1 MNGFSMKNVMK
12 KNVMALALLGIYI
25 LFIILGFVIE
35 GQNILSPAIVTS
47 LIERNAY
54 VYILGAGM
62 LMCMLTGGNIDLS
75 VGSVVCFIGSVVGLF
90 SVENRLL
97 DQWFGVWEEQVIDG
111 EVTKVLVQ
119 HAQPLS
125 TPLAI
130 LVALAVGLLYGA
142 LLGFLIAYVRIPPWI
157 ATLAGYLAFRGL
169 GTQVL
174 TTASADA
181 ALTGFPDSLKNI
193 FGGSVLEYIRVGGEK
208 HYLDVLGMNIPCV
221 VAGILASAAVILLTV
236 TSRKKKISKGYQA
249 DPKGFV
255 ILKCIILTAII
266 MFFAVEF
273 SFEGGIPVVVLW
285 IGGVLLIYGI
295 ITEKTTIGRHFMTVG
310 GNAESARLS
319 GINNRLVMFFAY
331 LNMAVLTVIAAMIV
345 TVRASAANSSAGE
358 EYELDAIAACIVG
371 GVSAY
376 GGSGT
381 IIGMVV
387 GATMIGVINQ
397 GMQIIGVDQNWIKI
411 VKGLVLLAAVVFEI
425 VSKQTKKAKKDAKP
439 KKVKAQKGENGE
451 AEAEPE
457 QPSEEASELEATVVS
472 EDTEAAPAPV
482 PDAGLA
488 TSET

>member
-1 MNGFSMKNVMK
+1 MNEFSMKNVLK

-25 LFIILGFVIE
+25 LFIILGFVIK
-35 GQNILSPAIVTS
+35 GQNILAPAIVTS

-54 VYILGAGM
+54 VFILGAGM

-75 VGSVVCFIGSVVGLF
+75 VGSIVCFIGSVVGLF

-97 DQWFGVWEEQVIDG
+97 DQWFGVWEVQEING
-111 EVTKVLVQ
+111 EATRVLVE
-119 HAQPLS
+119 HAQPLN
-125 TPLAI
+125 TPLAM
-130 LVALAVGLLYGA
+130 LVALGVGLLYGA

-208 HYLDVLGMNIPCV
+208 VYLDVLGMNIPCV

-345 TVRASAANSSAGE
+345 TIRASAANSSAGE

-425 VSKQTKKAKKDAKP
+425 VSKQGNKAKKDAKP
-439 KKVKAQKGENGE
+439 KKAKAKKGKKG
-451 AEAEPE
+451 EAEPE

-472 EDTEAAPAPV
+472 EDTEAAPV

>member
-1 MNGFSMKNVMK
+1 MNGFGMKNVMK

-25 LFIILGFVIE
+25 LFIILGFVIK
-35 GQNILSPAIVTS
+35 GQNILAPAIVTS

-54 VYILGAGM
+54 VFILGAGM

-174 TTASADA
+174 TKASADA
-181 ALTGFPDSLKNI
+181 ALSNFPESLKNI
-193 FGGSVLEYIRVGGEK
+193 FGGSVLEYIRINGEK
-208 HYLDVLGMNIPCV
+208 VYLDVLGMNIPCV
-221 VAGILASAAVILLTV
+221 LAGVLASAAVIFIMII
-236 TSRKKKISKGYQA
+236 SRKKKVAKGYQA
-249 DPKGFV
+249 DPKWFV
-255 ILKCIILTAII
+255 ALKCVILTAII
-266 MFFAVEF
+266 MFFAIEF

-285 IGGVLLIYGI
+285 IGGVLILYGI

-331 LNMAVLTVIAAMIV
+331 LNMAILTVIAAMIV
-345 TVRASAANSSAGE
+345 TVRASAANSTAGE

-381 IIGMVV
+381 IVGMVV

-397 GMQIIGVDQNWIKI
+397 GMQLIGVDQNWIKI

-425 VSKQTKKAKKDAKP
+425 VSKQTKKAKKDAKV
-439 KKVKAQKGENGE
+439 KKAKKSKKGE
-451 AEAEPE
+451 AESE
-457 QPSEEASELEATVVS
+457 QPSEEVSATEETVVS
-472 EDTEAAPAPV
+472 EDTEAAPV

-488 TSET
+488 TSEA

>member
-97 DQWFGVWEEQVIDG
+97 DQWFGVWEVQEING
-111 EVTKVLVQ
+111 EATRVLVE
-119 HAQPLS
+119 HAQPLN
-125 TPLAI
+125 TPLAM
-130 LVALAVGLLYGA
+130 LVALGVGLLYGA

-295 ITEKTTIGRHFMTVG
+295 ITEKTTIGRRKSF
-310 GNAESARLS
+310 S
-319 GINNRLVMFFAY
+319 
-331 LNMAVLTVIAAMIV
+331 
-345 TVRASAANSSAGE
+345 
-358 EYELDAIAACIVG
+358 C
-371 GVSAY
+371 
-376 GGSGT
+376 
-381 IIGMVV
+381 
-387 GATMIGVINQ
+387 
-397 GMQIIGVDQNWIKI
+397 
-411 VKGLVLLAAVVFEI
+411 
-425 VSKQTKKAKKDAKP
+425 
-439 KKVKAQKGENGE
+439 
-451 AEAEPE
+451 
-457 QPSEEASELEATVVS
+457 
-472 EDTEAAPAPV
+472 
-482 PDAGLA
+482 
-488 TSET
+488 

>member
-1 MNGFSMKNVMK
+1 
-12 KNVMALALLGIYI
+12 
-25 LFIILGFVIE
+25 
-35 GQNILSPAIVTS
+35 
-47 LIERNAY
+47 
-54 VYILGAGM
+54 M

-97 DQWFGVWEEQVIDG
+97 DQWFGVWEVQEING
-111 EVTKVLVQ
+111 EATRVLVQ
-119 HAQPLS
+119 HAQPLN
-125 TPLAI
+125 TPLAM
-130 LVALAVGLLYGA
+130 LVALGVGLLYGA

-273 SFEGGIPVVVLW
+273 SFGGGIPVVVLC

>member
-97 DQWFGVWEEQVIDG
+97 DQWFGVWEVQEING
-111 EVTKVLVQ
+111 EATRVLVE
-119 HAQPLS
+119 HAQPLN
-125 TPLAI
+125 TPLAM
-130 LVALAVGLLYGA
+130 LVALGVGLLYGA

-451 AEAEPE
+451 AEAEPV

>member
-1 MNGFSMKNVMK
+1 MNGFNMKNVLK

-25 LFIILGFVIE
+25 LFIILGFVIK
-35 GQNILSPAIVTS
+35 GQNILAPAIVTS

-174 TTASADA
+174 TKASADA
-181 ALTGFPDSLKNI
+181 ALSNFPESLKNI
-193 FGGSVLEYIRVGGEK
+193 FGGSVLEYIRINGEK
-208 HYLDVLGMNIPCV
+208 VYLDVLGMNIPCV
-221 VAGILASAAVILLTV
+221 VVGALASAAVIFLTIM
-236 TSRKKKISKGYQA
+236 SRKKKVTKGYHT
-249 DPKGFV
+249 DPIWFD
-255 ILKCIILTAII
+255 ILKCIILTVII
-266 MFFAVEF
+266 MFFAIEF
-273 SFEGGIPVVVLW
+273 SLEGGIPVVVLW
-285 IGGVLLIYGI
+285 IGGVLILYGI

-331 LNMAVLTVIAAMIV
+331 LNMAILTVIAAMIV

-397 GMQIIGVDQNWIKI
+397 GMQLIGVDQNWIKI

-425 VSKQTKKAKKDAKP
+425 VSKQTKKAKKDAKA
-439 KKVKAQKGENGE
+439 KKAKKAKKGE
-451 AEAEPE
+451 AESE
-457 QPSEEASELEATVVS
+457 QPSEEVSATEETVVS
-472 EDTEAAPAPV
+472 EDTEAAPV

-488 TSET
+488 TSEA